1 MLTCNDDK
9 TWVCRLKGSTVV
21 VRVSLGDCG
30 VAPHLTF
37 WSIEGDISPTRPNPG
52 VGGIPP
58 SRATC
63 QNGFVKWSRFLIVLA
78 FAAAVLGLGLAT
90 LLGAFGGG
98 GHVATAAPPT
108 TSTTYVTV
116 PANEQNHHVV
126 VPNVVGETQAQAT
139 ATLAAAGLGTSARG
153 VSVND
158 GTPVATVMAESPW
171 QGSIVVP
178 GSLVS
183 ITVAA

>member
-1 MLTCNDDK
+1 M
-9 TWVCRLKGSTVV
+9 
-21 VRVSLGDCG
+21 
-30 VAPHLTF
+30 
-37 WSIEGDISPTRPNPG
+37 
-52 VGGIPP
+52 
-58 SRATC
+58 
-63 QNGFVKWSRFLIVLA
+63 KWSRFLIVLA
-78 FAAAVLGLGLAT
+78 FAAAVLGLGLAS

-98 GHVATAAPPT
+98 GHVATAAPAT

-116 PANEQNHHVV
+116 PVNEQNHHVV

-153 VSVND
+153 VGVND
-158 GTPVATVMAESPW
+158 GTPVGIVMAESPW

-178 GSLVS
+178 GFLVS